1 MNGEYMKHSRSRP
14 WVALPLA
21 LLLAGC
27 SEKPKV
33 VVQVPSEKEAN
44 EILVALRD
52 FAPEK
57 APQKSGQSTVYEI
70 HVGSG
75 DFQEALEVL
84 LANNLPRNTHGGFE
98 AMMDSAGLIPTR
110 TDERARFL
118 HAREQELE
126 ESLELID
133 GVMNARVHLVMPEKD
148 RYESARSAREAAK
161 ESSDEGEDPKS
172 VDDGMDPVTL
182 GGPSASVMLRYDPAK
197 LRSIGGASSSGELEG
212 RVSRVVASAVEGLDH
227 SRVEVF
233 MQPAQ
238 RNFTSPVRPP
248 ADPRDGEDSSSA
260 GADPAAESAALQA
273 AIAERDD
280 AQRDRNYAIIASV
293 ALAVLLLFALIR
305 SMKRR

>member
-1 MNGEYMKHSRSRP
+1 MNGEYTKHSRLRS

-33 VVQVPSEKEAN
+33 VVQVQSEKEAN

-52 FAPEK
+52 YSPEK
-57 APQKSGQSTVYEI
+57 DSQKSGQSTVYEI
-70 HVGSG
+70 KVESG

-84 LANNLPRNTHGGFE
+84 LANNLPRNSHGGFE

-110 TDERARFL
+110 TDEKARFL

-148 RYESARSAREAAK
+148 RYESARSAREAANK
-161 ESSDEGEDPKS
+161 SDDETDPKN
-172 VDDGMDPVTL
+172 VDDGSDPASL

-197 LRSIGGASSSGELEG
+197 LRSSGSSSSDDLEG
-212 RVSRVVASAVEGLDH
+212 RVSRVVASAVERLDH
-227 SRVEVF
+227 DRVEVF

-238 RNFTSPVRPP
+238 LNFASPVRRSVDT
-248 ADPRDGEDSSSA
+248 ADPKDSSSTS
-260 GADPAAESAALQA
+260 ADPADSAALEA
-273 AIAERDD
+273 AIEERDD
-280 AQRDRNYAIIASV
+280 ARKDRNYAILASV

>member
-1 MNGEYMKHSRSRP
+1 MNGEYLKPSRRRS

-33 VVQVPSEKEAN
+33 VVQVESEKEAN
-44 EILVALRD
+44 EILVALGD
-52 FAPEK
+52 YSPQK
-57 APQKSGQSTVYEI
+57 DSQKSGQSTVYEI
-70 HVGSG
+70 KVESG

-84 LANNLPRNTHGGFE
+84 LANNLPRNSHGGFE

-148 RYESARSAREAAK
+148 RYETARSARESTKGA
-161 ESSDEGEDPKS
+161 SGEDDS
-172 VDDGMDPVTL
+172 TNADAESDPASL
-182 GGPSASVMLRYDPAK
+182 GGPSASVVLRYDPSK
-197 LRSIGGASSSGELEG
+197 LRSSSGASSSDDLEA
-212 RVSRVVASAVEGLDH
+212 RVSRVVASAVENLDH
-227 SRVEVF
+227 GRVEVF

-238 RNFTSPVRPP
+238 LNFASPTRRPVDP
-248 ADPRDGEDSSSA
+248 ADPNDSPA
-260 GADPAAESAALQA
+260 GRADPAADSAAIKA
-273 AIAERDD
+273 ANDERDD
-280 AQRDRNYAIIASV
+280 AKRDRNYAILASV
-293 ALAVLLLFALIR
+293 ALAVLLLFALVR